1 MSKITYNIC
10 VLIVTYGDRWLL
22 LKQIL
27 NSVMNLDP
35 DVSNILVVDNA
46 STYSVEDNCR
56 ELQDHRVKVI
66 THADNEGSAGG
77 YKAGMEYFINHTN
90 ADFLWLLDDDNLPH
104 QDALKNLLGAWENN
118 SDTLKQDQQALF
130 SLRLDRKQHLN
141 IAGGENANRYY
152 RVPNSFMGFNL
163 FQIPINQYYKFRDK
177 FRKSRPLKARA
188 VMPYVPYGGL
198 FIHRKLMQKI
208 GCPDERF
215 FLYAD
220 DSEYTYRITQQGGA
234 IWLISNSQI
243 EDIDRSYGVTYI
255 PKPWRSIYLDQWSFR
270 SYYQVRNSIFFN
282 STTAVTNPVIYQL
295 NKSLYL
301 FGQRIVSILTGKQ
314 KNYTKFLKAVHDGL
328 TGNLGLVNTEEL

>member
-27 NSVMNLDP
+27 NRVISLEEVT
-35 DVSNILVVDNA
+35 SIIVVDNA
-46 STYSVEDNCR
+46 SAYSVDAHCR
-56 ELQDHRVKVI
+56 ELQDHRIHVI
-66 THADNEGSAGG
+66 TNADNKGSAGG
-77 YKAGMEYFINHTN
+77 YKVGMECFINQTD

-104 QDALKNLLGAWENN
+104 TEALQQLLSAWENN
-118 SDTLKQDQQALF
+118 SNILKQDQQALF

-141 IAGGENANRYY
+141 IARGENANRYY
-152 RVPNSFMGFNL
+152 RVPNSFMGFNV
-163 FQIPINQYYKFRDK
+163 FQIPVNQYYKFRDK
-177 FRKSRPLKARA
+177 FRKNRPLKALA

-198 FIHRKLMQKI
+198 FLHRQLMQKI
-208 GCPDERF
+208 GYPDERF

-220 DSEYTYRITQQGGA
+220 DSEYTYRITQAGGA
-234 IWLISNSQI
+234 IWLVSSSQI
-243 EDIDRSYGVTYI
+243 EDIDRSYGVTYVT
-255 PKPWRSIYLDQWSFR
+255 KPWRSIFLDQWSFR

-282 STTAVTNPVIYQL
+282 SNTAVTNPLIYQL

-301 FGQRIVSILTGKQ
+301 FGQRIISILTAKQ

-328 TGNLGLVNTEEL
+328 AGNLGLVNTEEL